1 MWNMKYNSNEPM
13 KQNHGH
19 NEQTGGCQWS
29 ESWGRDRVRGCG

>member
-19 NEQTGGCQWS
+19 NEQADGCQ
-29 ESWGRDRVRGCG
+29 RRVGGGIE